1 MSHAAERNGEQPPGP
16 PRVLVVGS
24 INMDLVAT
32 VERAPAAGETVLGNT
47 FQRTGGGKGANQAVA
62 AARLGATV
70 EMVGKVGNDPFGRE
84 RLQGLRAERVG
95 TRCVAVEPGV
105 PTGVALITLERSGEN
120 RIIVVPGANGQLSPA
135 DVARAASLSLFD
147 WAQIV
152 LVQLE
157 IPPATV
163 AAVLE
168 QATKHSVP
176 VVLNPAPA
184 PAEPFPDSW
193 WSQVSVIVPNRSEA
207 ALLSGVP
214 TDTPEGVEKAARA
227 LLAKGVRRVVITAGR
242 EGAFVLGSEP
252 EDGLTRTNDGQGQWI
267 PAFPVEPVDTVGAG
281 DTFCAA
287 LATGLAA
294 GETLL
299 SAARFAAAAA
309 AIAVTRPGA
318 SASAPTR
325 AEVERFLESG
335 GRFEAVGK
343 PTGGAMAAPAGAVGA
358 PPGAGAAPAAATP
371 VLALPSPDDTMGWI
385 HHTIE
390 EAGLAVLALLDRIGP
405 EFEEAVNLILSC
417 SGRLILTGMSK
428 PGHIARKLASTFN
441 SSGTPAFF
449 VHPAEGLHGDAGS
462 ITGEDVIIAISN
474 SGETAEVLAFV
485 DAVSPSGAPVIA
497 ITGNRLSRLARRS
510 RIFLD
515 AHIEREADPLGL
527 IATTSSTV
535 ETVVGDA
542 LAVAVMAKR
551 RFGRLD
557 FFRIHPGGTLGEQ
570 LRREFQ
576 HQGRL

>member
-193 WSQVSVIVPNRSEA
+193 WSQVSVIVPNRTEA

-252 EDGLTRTNDGQGQWI
+252 VDGLTRTNDGQGRWI

-318 SASAPTR
+318 SAAAPTR

-335 GRFEAVGK
+335 
-343 PTGGAMAAPAGAVGA
+343 A
-358 PPGAGAAPAAATP
+358 PPGAGAAPAAPAP

-385 HHTIE
+385 RHTVE

-515 AHIEREADPLGL
+515 AHVEREADPLGL

-576 HQGRL
+576 HQDQGRL